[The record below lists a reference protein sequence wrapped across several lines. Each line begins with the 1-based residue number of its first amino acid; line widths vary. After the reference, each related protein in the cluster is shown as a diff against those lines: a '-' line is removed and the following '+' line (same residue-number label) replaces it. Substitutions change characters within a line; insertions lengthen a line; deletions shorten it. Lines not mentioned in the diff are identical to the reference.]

1 MVSNKEV
8 KEGKK
13 FITKELMLGI
23 LKTGEIL
30 GLAVFAPNA
39 LQLFKNIGKKKP
51 WSEYYPSS
59 LERLTK
65 RLYRR
70 GFVEIKYKNGSP
82 VVKISEKGK
91 MEILEYDLDRM
102 TIAKPKVWDGKW
114 RIVMFDISEKYRKTR
129 DVVRNKLQELG
140 FYPFQ
145 ESVFI
150 YPYPCEKEIKYIR
163 EVLSVPHAIKWI
175 RADRVENEQELRRIF
190 NI

>member
-1 MVSNKEV
+1 MRRNNDV

-23 LKTGEIL
+23 LKTGAIL

-39 LQLFKNIGKKKP
+39 LKLFKNFGKDKR

-70 GFVEIKYKNGSP
+70 GLVEIKYKNGSP
-82 VVKISEKGK
+82 VVQISEKGK
-91 MEILEYDLDRM
+91 MEILEYDLGRM
-102 TIAKPKVWDGKW
+102 TIVKPNVWDGKW
-114 RIVMFDISEKYRKTR
+114 RIVMFDISEKYKKTR
-129 DVVRNKLQELG
+129 DIVRSKLQELG
-140 FYPFQ
+140 FYPYQ

-150 YPYPCEKEIKYIR
+150 YPYACEKEIKYIR
-163 EVLSVPHAIKWI
+163 EVLSVPHAIKMI
-175 RADRVENEQELRRIF
+175 RADRVENEQDLRRVFKI
-190 NI
+190 

>member
-1 MVSNKEV
+1 MRRNNDV

-23 LKTGEIL
+23 LKTGAIL

-39 LQLFKNIGKKKP
+39 LKLFKNFGKDKR

-70 GFVEIKYKNGSP
+70 GLVEIKYKNGSP
-82 VVKISEKGK
+82 VVQISEKGK
-91 MEILEYDLDRM
+91 MEILEYDLGRM
-102 TIAKPKVWDGKW
+102 TITKPNVWDGKW
-114 RIVMFDISEKYRKTR
+114 RIVMFDISEKYKKTR
-129 DVVRNKLQELG
+129 DIVRSKLQELG
-140 FYPFQ
+140 FYPYQ

-150 YPYPCEKEIKYIR
+150 YPYACEKEIKYIR
-163 EVLSVPHAIKWI
+163 EVLSVPHAIKMI
-175 RADRVENEQELRRIF
+175 RADRVENEQDLRRIF
-190 NI
+190 KI